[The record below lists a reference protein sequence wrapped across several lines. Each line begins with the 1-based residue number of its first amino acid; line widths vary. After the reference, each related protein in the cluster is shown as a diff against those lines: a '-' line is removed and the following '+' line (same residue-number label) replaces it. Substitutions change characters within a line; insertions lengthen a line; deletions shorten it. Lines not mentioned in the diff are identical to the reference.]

1 MSFIGTFGMFTTVRM
16 GIYTSQQ
23 GLNLTGNNIANIN
36 TVGYTRQ
43 TLDLKSM
50 NAAGVDRYTDSNTR
64 IGSGAYVTGISQMRD
79 PYLDIRYRTEAASVG
94 YMDTKLSNL
103 NDLAAILD
111 EVGDGDD
118 ENGIISAQLSDI
130 LSALENLTEYTGQG
144 EFDTQVRSSAASL
157 VALFNS
163 YANKLDQVELN
174 AVDRFKQDVKAV
186 NELLQNIQSLTDQI
200 RTGDIHG
207 TPGLEMRDERNRLID
222 ELSQYIKIDVR
233 YEMETIAP
241 SVEVEKLRI
250 RLADHYNPPIYL
262 VDGIYAVQLQQ
273 DETMPAIN
281 PTYDSTALPYLD
293 DNDTPTDDVAFQNN
307 PNPLACPYLQ
317 LDLNPDP
324 THPYLDE
331 GGNPVSD
338 PSEAKSTP
346 VKELAQATQIPNTNY
361 NITLSSMKD
370 TAGNVKFTYDPNQIF
385 GAVDVAPNAP
395 SSVTINGKL
404 YDIAEGLAGVAAS
417 KNGRY
422 SWLSYPNPD
431 GTQNEFTIKMVGND
445 PDNPQ
450 YTVSMAVRQNSVEI
464 PLGDNDLYGSLQA
477 AREFLTEAGE
487 FATTGYINQV
497 DPNGATKRGVR
508 YYKHALD
515 LLANKFAESMNNAN
529 NDYLYTH
536 DPVND
541 KYYYVD
547 ENGDLIKDDNG
558 NAIEKM
564 SYEALVSKYP
574 TEEQREQLG
583 LVKADNSGNLFS
595 TRGDNNDGEGI
606 TASNISI
613 SADWASGAV
622 QIVNSYAVVP
632 GTNKVGTT
640 DNTNILHMVTL
651 MNKDLKYHPN
661 EIVDDA
667 KKDSIFTGSF
677 GEMLGNINAVL
688 GNDQSSTKIMLD
700 NYYEAAVELD
710 TSRDAVSSVDLN
722 DETVNMIQYQ
732 KSYSAACRLM
742 TAMDEILDKLING
755 TGVAGR

>member
-111 EVGDGDD
+111 EVGAGDD
-118 ENGIISAQLSDI
+118 ENGIISAQFSDF
-130 LSALENLTEYTGQG
+130 LATLENLTEYTGQG
-144 EFDTQVRSSAASL
+144 EFDTQVRSSASSL

-163 YANKLDQVELN
+163 YATKIDQVELN
-174 AVDRFKQDVKAV
+174 AVDRFRQDMKTV
-186 NELLQNIQSLTDQI
+186 NELLQNIQNLTDQI

-207 TPGLEMRDERNRLID
+207 TPGLEIRDERNRLID

-250 RLADHYNPPIYL
+250 KLADTYNPPIYL
-262 VDGIYAVQLQQ
+262 VDGIYAVQLQE
-273 DETMPAIN
+273 DKDMPEIN
-281 PTYDSTALPYLD
+281 PAYDGTANTQKYMKD
-293 DNDTPTDDVAFQNN
+293 GGGTTDT
-307 PNPLACPYLQ
+307 L
-317 LDLNPDP
+317 
-324 THPYLDE
+324 
-331 GGNPVSD
+331 
-338 PSEAKSTP
+338 SEAKM
-346 VKELAQATQIPNTNY
+346 VKNTNF
-361 NITLSSMKD
+361 NITLSSLKD
-370 TAGNVKFTYDPNQIF
+370 TSGKVMSSYDPKKIYS
-385 GAVDVAPNAP
+385 AVAATKLADG
-395 SSVTINGKL
+395 SYSVTIDGTPYQIPDQIL
-404 YDIAEGLAGVAAS
+404 QQLTAAGDRVSWTDAET
-417 KNGRY
+417 
-422 SWLSYPNPD
+422 PE
-431 GTQNEFTIKMVGND
+431 GTQNEFTIKMVGDD
-445 PDNPQ
+445 PANPE
-450 YTVSMAVRQNSVEI
+450 YTVSLAVRQNSVAI

-477 AREFLTEAGE
+477 AREFLTEEGE

-497 DPNGATKRGVR
+497 DPNAATKRGVR
-508 YYKHALD
+508 YYKNALD
-515 LLANKFAESMNNAN
+515 LLAKKFADTMNEAN
-529 NDYLYTH
+529 NGFRYAFDRDTQ
-536 DPVND
+536 

-547 ENGDLIKDDNG
+547 KYGKFIDYNG
-558 NAIEKM
+558 NRLEKK
-564 SYEALVSKYP
+564 SSLTDDELEFLKNNGSHAENY
-574 TEEQREQLG
+574 
-583 LVKADNSGNLFS
+583 GNLFS
-595 TRGDNNDGEGI
+595 IRGDTNDAVDQNGNGI
-606 TASNISI
+606 TAANISI
-613 SADWASGAV
+613 SASWASGDV
-622 QIVNSYAVVP
+622 QVVNSYNVIP
-632 GTNKVGTT
+632 GTNQIGST

-651 MNKDLKYHPN
+651 MSADLSYVPQYLIK
-661 EIVDDA
+661 DA
-667 KKDSIFTGSF
+667 KHDSMFIGSF
-677 GEMLGNINAVL
+677 GEMLSNTNAVL
-688 GNDQSSTKIMLD
+688 GNDQRSTKIMLD

-742 TAMDEILDKLING
+742 TTMDEILDKLING